1 MAIVHWRS
9 CANSSSGS
17 LPSCGGALAVRGR
30 GKPDHIIAIR
40 FISTNKICKDA
51 KLLLAFDALALSE
64 MLKQE
69 VSLGKIIHGDNHAT
83 LNVKTSSLGREVR
96 QHIAKIDALLSSPS
110 PPNLVLI
117 PHCAECEFQ
126 TQCRRKALQNND
138 LSLLSGMT
146 EKERKKLHDKGI
158 FTVTQLSYTFRPRRR
173 PKGICD
179 KREKYHHS
187 LRALAIR
194 QNKIHIV
201 GNPKITIEGTPVYLD
216 VEGLPDR
223 DFYYL
228 IGVRVGDCDP
238 AVQYGLWADS
248 VEDERKIWNEF
259 IGLLANITDP
269 VLIHYGGYET
279 MFLKRMGDRYGV
291 PPAESRVTKAIK
303 KSVNLL
309 SVIFAQVYFPTFS
322 NRLKDIGHFLGATW
336 EGPVTSGLQS
346 LAYRLEWERSSTPEL
361 KTALLGYNRDDCAAI
376 ETVTAH
382 LTQIVRE
389 AKSRMDVEFSDKP
402 KKVASDKGA
411 EIHGSF
417 ESLLRSAHFRY
428 ARSRIKLLTEK
439 PTQLRAPEKKK
450 AKKRQQRRSFSTIK
464 GTIVRV
470 PRKRVCPR
478 GHKLTASLEA
488 VDPNTMFAEMAG
500 FKTEPLNVFENRNQQ
515 ITNSRDKPL
524 QFIVKG
530 IFPKIIVQVSD
541 QMNEAFLLRARERV
555 GILRIRWTSSLSM
568 RQARCRWLM
577 YWCVRRLEAVLFCWV
592 TRSSWNNPKRAA
604 IRRVRTF
611 PHSLTCSVI
620 ARLSMKLRASFS
632 AKPGGF
638 IQQFVDLHRSYFMK
652 DGLPLMGG
660 LSGRI
665 SKHRHPFRGPVCGL
679 CRFPTKEIR
688 ATQ

>member
-83 LNVKTSSLGREVR
+83 LNVRTSSLELEVR

-110 PPNLVLI
+110 PPNLVPI

-173 PKGICD
+173 PKGIPD

-238 AVQYGLWADS
+238 AVQS
-248 VEDERKIWNEF
+248 
-259 IGLLANITDP
+259 
-269 VLIHYGGYET
+269 
-279 MFLKRMGDRYGV
+279 
-291 PPAESRVTKAIK
+291 
-303 KSVNLL
+303 
-309 SVIFAQVYFPTFS
+309 
-322 NRLKDIGHFLGATW
+322 
-336 EGPVTSGLQS
+336 
-346 LAYRLEWERSSTPEL
+346 
-361 KTALLGYNRDDCAAI
+361 
-376 ETVTAH
+376 
-382 LTQIVRE
+382 
-389 AKSRMDVEFSDKP
+389 
-402 KKVASDKGA
+402 
-411 EIHGSF
+411 
-417 ESLLRSAHFRY
+417 Y
-428 ARSRIKLLTEK
+428 A
-439 PTQLRAPEKKK
+439 
-450 AKKRQQRRSFSTIK
+450 
-464 GTIVRV
+464 
-470 PRKRVCPR
+470 
-478 GHKLTASLEA
+478 
-488 VDPNTMFAEMAG
+488 
-500 FKTEPLNVFENRNQQ
+500 
-515 ITNSRDKPL
+515 
-524 QFIVKG
+524 
-530 IFPKIIVQVSD
+530 
-541 QMNEAFLLRARERV
+541 
-555 GILRIRWTSSLSM
+555 
-568 RQARCRWLM
+568 
-577 YWCVRRLEAVLFCWV
+577 
-592 TRSSWNNPKRAA
+592 AA
-604 IRRVRTF
+604 IRERTQWHGCVS
-611 PHSLTCSVI
+611 PQTCLVPSL
-620 ARLSMKLRASFS
+620 L
-632 AKPGGF
+632 
-638 IQQFVDLHRSYFMK
+638 
-652 DGLPLMGG
+652 
-660 LSGRI
+660 
-665 SKHRHPFRGPVCGL
+665 
-679 CRFPTKEIR
+679 
-688 ATQ
+688 